1 MEQLECRPT
10 SEMEAGDQEA
20 ESLCRWAAGRAGVI
34 VVVPVIGTIA
44 LVANEVYMIVRIAKV
59 YGKEVS
65 ETTVVAFIASLGA
78 AFVGQTLATLIPFP
92 PLQVPIGM
100 SVTYGL
106 GKVAQKWIKD
116 GMPNDVS
123 TYKATFEEAKAHAKE
138 NLDEFKQHPDREVP
152 LGDEKRKFKV

>member
-1 MEQLECRPT
+1 MEPIECHPNH
-10 SEMEAGDQEA
+10 EVEARDREA
-20 ESLCRWAAGRAGVI
+20 ESICRWAAGRAGVI
-34 VVVPVIGTIA
+34 VVVPVLGTIA

-65 ETTVVAFIASLGA
+65 ETTVAAFLASLGA

-116 GMPNDVS
+116 GMPSDVS
-123 TYKATFEEAKAHAKE
+123 TYKATFEQAKAHAKD
-138 NLDEFKQHPDREVP
+138 NLDDLKQHPDRDVP
-152 LGDEKRKFKV
+152 LGDEKRKFNV